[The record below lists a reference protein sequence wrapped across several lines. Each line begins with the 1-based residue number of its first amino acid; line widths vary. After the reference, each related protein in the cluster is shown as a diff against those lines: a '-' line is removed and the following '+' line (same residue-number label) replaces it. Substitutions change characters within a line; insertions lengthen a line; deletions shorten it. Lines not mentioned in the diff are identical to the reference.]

1 MIDNS
6 KMKMFNHLWNE
17 IDATYHDA
25 ALKLKL
31 SDSAMIILYTICNN
45 GDSCMIGDITR
56 LSGISKQTINSSLRK
71 LETDGIIY
79 LELVGLRKKR
89 VCLTEKGKRFAED
102 TVLKIINIENKI
114 YNSWTKA
121 ELDLYLELT
130 QRFLHDFENEIKKL

>member
-17 IDATYHDA
+17 IDATYHEA

-89 VCLTEKGKRFAED
+89 VCLTEKGKCFAED

-114 YNSWTKA
+114 YNSWTKS

>member
-17 IDATYHDA
+17 IDATYHEA

-89 VCLTEKGKRFAED
+89 VCLTEKGKRFAEN